1 MFTVSLSPTDSWRFF
16 EMVIVSFLSTVLGAI
31 AVDRDRLVVVDGL
44 GAIVLDVGR
53 LVVIDRLRPIV
64 ADPVRLV
71 VLDLD
76 VLVLLG
82 VDEELLRALLV
93 LEPDLVEVGRRRRPC
108 ELRVFIPLCVLF
120 AGRSYGGICS
130 AL

>member
-1 MFTVSLSPTDSWRFF
+1 MLDVRC
-16 EMVIVSFLSTVLGAI
+16 
-31 AVDRDRLVVVDGL
+31 LVVVDRL
-44 GAIVLDVGR
+44 LAIV
-53 LVVIDRLRPIV
+53 P
-64 ADPVRLV
+64 DPVRLV

-93 LEPDLVEVGRRRRPC
+93 LEADLVEVGRAAALASC
-108 ELRVFIPLCVLF
+108 GVFMPLCVLL
-120 AGRSYGGICS
+120 AGSAYGGICS